1 MPQVGLT
8 KSAAQELLNDYS
20 VKIDNAM
27 EADYAIDL
35 IEAQLQAQ
43 LNKIQQI
50 TSQAF
55 SLLGYTG
62 SIEDNEKELS
72 RNVVAAQIET
82 ATLNGAPLE
91 ENFIRNFK
99 AVDPF
104 QLDRQKEYDLI
115 KQMLEQEVY
124 SETFFR
130 SQEEKAATIFMSI
143 MQGTSIKNDTMYITV
158 NSGGKIRESNTGKL
172 VGFKYDDSYASLG
185 KTAKNKISEFIKKYG
200 DKIKK
205 FSEHYSENEA
215 DMSWLLE
222 TIDINSFL
230 KMSTEE
236 RLRVLDAYPGLLQAI
251 NKAYSQSIIDLCPSA
266 DKKILQG
273 AIQEVLSNK
282 EDAFFVG
289 GNTNQLIGILGE
301 IQGIYIFRRII
312 KNNSKR
318 SKIDWVGGL
327 NNPHADLLLKA
338 ALGEFGIQIKN
349 KSWEQAQDDLIS
361 IDFKNFNETKT
372 LIEGEGSVIKYN
384 LTSEALSA
392 AAGLGID
399 MGIFDAIQS
408 ALAADTFN
416 VYYQWN
422 SETKQAEAVDD
433 NPAFTD
439 VRRMIEI
446 YSAKAEKIMSLYSVA
461 LMYMQAAQMTGGE
474 ASANTFYLVAGATV
488 VSAATILANIIKEL
502 HDSVNTHFRTQVKT
516 SYKGAQKTIIDV
528 LNSGRDARKT
538 EVISFVLQSS
548 YNF

>member
-27 EADYAIDL
+27 AADYAIDL

-91 ENFIRNFK
+91 ENFIKNFK

-372 LIEGEGSVIKYN
+372 LVEGEGSVIKYN

>member
-91 ENFIRNFK
+91 ENFIKNFK

-215 DMSWLLE
+215 NMSWLLE

-318 SKIDWVGGL
+318 SKIGWVGGL

-474 ASANTFYLVAGATV
+474 ASANTFYLVGGATV
-488 VSAATILANIIKEL
+488 VSAATILANIIREL
-502 HDSVNTHFRTQVKT
+502 RDSVNTHFRTQVRT

-528 LNSGRDARKT
+528 LNSGRDTRKT